1 MRIAILDDEQAFLE
15 AASQRILTLLQ
26 QNFPQE
32 ASDLSV
38 DLFATAGALLR
49 SAESVVYDLA
59 ILDICMDGINGM
71 EAAEQI
77 RARDSEA
84 GILFVTR
91 SEAYLLDG
99 YRVFADGYFLKP
111 LDQQDDAVLIAAL
124 ERVIQ
129 RVGSRAKTLV
139 VEEKR
144 QIHALPFSKIQYMD
158 IENGRVHIVMKNR
171 EIHLAKT
178 KSYREVAEVLLSDA
192 RFLECYNKI
201 MVNMDWIE
209 EMEEE
214 HFRLQDGK
222 RVPISRRCR
231 QDTRARYMK
240 YLLGGTRGDCA

>member
-111 LDQQDDAVLIAAL
+111 LDQQDDAVLIAARASIFKNPVYGHR
-124 ERVIQ
+124 ERTRPHRYEESRDSSRKDKVLSRGCRGAALRCAFF
-129 RVGSRAKTLV
+129 RVLQQNHG
-139 VEEKR
+139 
-144 QIHALPFSKIQYMD
+144 QYGLD
-158 IENGRVHIVMKNR
+158 
-171 EIHLAKT
+171 
-178 KSYREVAEVLLSDA
+178 
-192 RFLECYNKI
+192 
-201 MVNMDWIE
+201 
-209 EMEEE
+209 
-214 HFRLQDGK
+214 
-222 RVPISRRCR
+222 
-231 QDTRARYMK
+231 
-240 YLLGGTRGDCA
+240 